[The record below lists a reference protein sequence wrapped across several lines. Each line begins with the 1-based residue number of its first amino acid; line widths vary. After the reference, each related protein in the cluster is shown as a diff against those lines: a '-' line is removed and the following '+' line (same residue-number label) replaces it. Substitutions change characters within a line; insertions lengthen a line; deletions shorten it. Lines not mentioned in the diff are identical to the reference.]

1 MASFYSNS
9 YDGRQLRL
17 DVWQDGGYAKWAL
30 YSSGGNVNYYTI
42 YNCKI
47 TINGTVVY
55 NPGTVAWN
63 SYNFPA
69 ATGSTSGQVWVG
81 HSASGRNIGVSFI
94 GEVYY
99 NRTTDHGGNVWFNAT
114 ISVPTLSA
122 ISTSSISDSSVYASF
137 TVTSA
142 NNGNIADYYMDIFTD
157 SACTNKVGTI
167 SSNSGTFTGLNANRT
182 YYIRGNSSNEA
193 GRAYTAVKS
202 ITTTFTNPGA
212 PSNLKITCSNPEP
225 IIAANYTFSW
235 NAGSAGSTA
244 IAGYRLRIYKNGTEI
259 EYIDTESTGTS
270 YTINAQ
276 DKGFAVGDV
285 MSFGLYSYSKD
296 WANNK
301 HFNGG
306 GAGSAQVTS
315 SGVTMVSD
323 KFVYLSQNGGTFTKY
338 KVYISV
344 SGGTFTEVKKEK
356 LKIIS

>member
-1 MASFYSNS
+1 MATFYSNS

-30 YSSGGNVNYYTI
+30 YSEGGSINYYTI

-47 TINGTVVY
+47 TIGGNVVY

-69 ATGSTSGQVWVG
+69 ANGSTSGSVWLG
-81 HSASGRNIGVSFI
+81 HSASNRNITVNFV

-99 NRTTDHGGNVWFNAT
+99 NRSTDHGGSFTMGAT
-114 ISVPTLSA
+114 ISKPTLSA

-137 TVTSA
+137 SVTNA

-157 SACTNKVGTI
+157 SVLTNKVGTI

-193 GRAYTAVKS
+193 GRSYTAVKS

-212 PSNLKITCSNPEP
+212 PSNLKITCSNSEP

-244 IAGYRLRIYKNGTEI
+244 IAGYRLRIFKNGSEVRM
-259 EYIDTESTGTS
+259 IDTESTATS
-270 YTINAQ
+270 YTVNAQ
-276 DKGFAVGDV
+276 DEGFAVGDV
-285 MSFGLYSYSKD
+285 MTFGLYSYSKD
-296 WANNK
+296 YAGTK

-306 GAGSAQVTS
+306 GSGTAQVVS

-344 SGGTFTEVKKEK
+344 NGGSFTEVKKEK

>member
-1 MASFYSNS
+1 MATFYSNS
-9 YDGRQLRL
+9 YDGRQLSL
-17 DVWQDGGYAKWAL
+17 DVWQEGGYAKWKL
-30 YSSGGNVNYYTI
+30 SSYGGNSTYYTI
-42 YNCKI
+42 FNTKI

-69 ATGSTSGQVWVG
+69 AKGSTEGSVWVG
-81 HSASGRNIGVSFI
+81 HSASGRNISVSFI

-137 TVTSA
+137 SVTSA

-167 SSNSGTFTGLNANRT
+167 SSNKGTFTGLNANRT

-202 ITTTFTNPGA
+202 ITTTFTDPSA
-212 PSNLKITCSNPEP
+212 PSNLRIECSNPEP
-225 IIAANYTFSW
+225 IIAADYTFKW
-235 NAGSAGSTA
+235 NAAGAGSTA
-244 IAGYRLRIYKNGTEI
+244 VAGYRLRIYKNDVEL
-259 EYIDTESTGTS
+259 ESIDTES
-270 YTINAQ
+270 
-276 DKGFAVGDV
+276 KGFAVGDRLK
-285 MSFGLYSYSKD
+285 FGLYSYSKD
-296 WANNK
+296 WTGNK

-306 GAGSAQVTS
+306 GSGSAQVVS
-315 SGVTMVSD
+315 SPVTMVSD

-344 SGGTFTEVKKEK
+344 NGGSFTEVKKEK